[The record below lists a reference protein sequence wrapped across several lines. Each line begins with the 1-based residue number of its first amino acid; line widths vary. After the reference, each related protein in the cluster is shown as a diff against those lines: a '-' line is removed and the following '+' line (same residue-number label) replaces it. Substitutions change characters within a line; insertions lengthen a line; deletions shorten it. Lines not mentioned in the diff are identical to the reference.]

1 MQSVFIR
8 FVTEEDRVRGFA
20 TLAKRARIS
29 SLPGQIYQVPLEGL
43 GLLESEHVNYRRA
56 TDVEVKAAN
65 DQVRNSAA
73 SVLQ

>member
-29 SLPGQIYQVPLEGL
+29 SLPGHVYHVPIEGL
-43 GLLESEHVNYRRA
+43 GILEAEHINYRRA
-56 TDVEVKAAN
+56 TDAEVKTAN
-65 DQVRNSAA
+65 DQVRNPAA